1 MMRHESWRRIG
12 RLVTVLFCLALLP
25 ILLLGA
31 AAGETDDGDPFT
43 EKPTEYGIFVGGKQ
57 VTKENCQDILGDG
70 DEEHAPS
77 VTYDPVKNLLTVVGG
92 QGTTLESTPLVS
104 NYGTEE
110 PKPLGKYSL
119 YATVPNLK
127 VEISGTVTFT
137 HGVYLKTGSI
147 LVFGNATK
155 VTFLGGEDSPTYM
168 TVGEGSITVQ
178 DGSKVI
184 GKSLAAVKNNCFSA
198 TTLLIQD
205 SVISIDDD
213 GTVSDFT
220 HVLFGKQLVRIRES
234 TVDYH
239 ASLMGCETFL
249 ASDNGIK
256 ISGSTV
262 RAQNARLFLLLGG
275 GKMSVASNST
285 LEAVNCLHGMQ
296 LDGDTEW
303 KKSTIRITS
312 YYSGIVLSPLKD
324 GTFRAQDCKITLSQP
339 GYSVLERDVLLP
351 NAPKTTDPEKYLAES
366 RADYETAVTKAE
378 NAGFYANR
386 MTMEFSDCWLDID
399 GYRTG
404 IFYRSEGRTLSFRD
418 GCRLSLDAASA
429 AFVALVTETDSVSF
443 GSRMSGD
450 LAVQV
455 LSASGVLGEY
465 GKYLVA
471 LVGLDDELTQTDG
484 RRIGSPQGV
493 LDAYKGFAR
502 RAETTVDEFRLS
514 SVALPLGIL
523 LAAFAC
529 AVAVYLICRHV
540 RRPRDGQ
547 QKKENTTADAATEGS
562 KETDSHAD

>member
-1 MMRHESWRRIG
+1 MRHESWRWMG

-31 AAGETDDGDPFT
+31 VAAETDDGDPIT
-43 EKPTEYGIFVGGKQ
+43 EKPKEYGIFVGGKR
-57 VTKENCQDILGDG
+57 VTEENCQDILGDG
-70 DEEHAPS
+70 DEEHTPS
-77 VTYDPVKNLLTVVGG
+77 VTYDPVKNLLTVIGG
-92 QGTTLESTPLVS
+92 HEVTLESTSLVS
-104 NYGTEE
+104 NYGGEE
-110 PKPLGKYSL
+110 PKPLGRYSL
-119 YATVPNLK
+119 YATVPDLK

-137 HGVYLKTGSI
+137 HGVYLKTGSV
-147 LVFGNATK
+147 LVWGNATK
-155 VTFLGGEDSPTYM
+155 VIFLGGEDSPTYM
-168 TVGEGSITVQ
+168 TVGDGSITVQ

-184 GKSLAAVKNNCFSA
+184 GKSLAAIKNNCFSA

-220 HVLFGKQLVRIRES
+220 HALFGKQLVRIRES

-249 ASDNGIK
+249 ASDNGIQV
-256 ISGSTV
+256 SGSTV
-262 RAQNARLFLLLGG
+262 RAQNVRVFFLLGG
-275 GKMSVASNST
+275 GKMSVTANST

-303 KKSTIRITS
+303 KKSTVRITS
-312 YYSGIVLSPLKD
+312 YYSGIVLSSLKD
-324 GTFRAQDCKITLSQP
+324 VTFRAQDCKITLSQP
-339 GYSVLERDVLLP
+339 GYAVLERDILLP
-351 NAPKTTDPEKYLAES
+351 NAAKATDPAKYLTES
-366 RADYETAVTKAE
+366 RADYEAAVTKAE

-386 MTMEFSDCWLDID
+386 VTMEFSDCWLDIN
-399 GYRTG
+399 GYLTG
-404 IFYRSEGRTLSFRD
+404 IFYRSVGRNLSFRD
-418 GCRLSLDAASA
+418 GCRLSVDAVSA
-429 AFVALVTETDSVSF
+429 AFVALVTEPDSVSF

-455 LSASGVLGEY
+455 LSASDILGEY

-471 LVGLDDELTQTDG
+471 LVASDGELTLTNE
-484 RRIGSPQGV
+484 RRIGSPQAV
-493 LDAYKGFAR
+493 LDAYSGFAK

-540 RRPRDGQ
+540 RRTGSDRGQ
-547 QKKENTTADAATEGS
+547 KEKMTAAAATQDNE
-562 KETDSHAD
+562 ETDSHAD

>member
-1 MMRHESWRRIG
+1 MRHRSVRRLG
-12 RLVTVLFCLALLP
+12 RAAAVLFCLALLP
-25 ILLLGA
+25 ILLFGA
-31 AAGETDDGDPFT
+31 AAGETDGGDPAA
-43 EKPTEYGIFVGGKQ
+43 EPKEYGIFIGGKQ
-57 VTKENCQDILGDG
+57 VTDENCKDILGDG
-70 DEEHAPS
+70 DEEHTPS
-77 VTYDPVKNLLTVVGG
+77 VTYDPVKNLLTVIGG
-92 QGTTLESTPLVS
+92 QGTTLESTSLVS
-104 NYGTEE
+104 NYDGET
-110 PKPLGKYSL
+110 PKPLGRYSL
-119 YATVPNLK
+119 YATVPDLK

-137 HGVYLKTGSI
+137 HGVYLKTGSL
-147 LVFGNATK
+147 LVWGNATK

-168 TVGEGSITVQ
+168 TVGEGSITIQ

-184 GKSLAAVKNNCFSA
+184 GRSLAAIRNDCFSA

-249 ASDNGIK
+249 ASDSGIQ

-262 RAQNARLFLLLGG
+262 RAQNVRVFLLLGS
-275 GKMSVASNST
+275 GKMSVTANST

-303 KKSTIRITS
+303 KKSTVRLTS
-312 YYSGIVLSPLKD
+312 YYSGIALSPLKD
-324 GTFRAQDCKITLSQP
+324 ATFRAQDCKITLSQP
-339 GYSVLERDVLLP
+339 GYTVLERDILLP
-351 NAPKTTDPEKYLAES
+351 NAAREPDPEKYLSES
-366 RADYETAVTKAE
+366 RADYEAAVTKAE

-399 GYRTG
+399 GYLTG
-404 IFYRSEGRTLSFRD
+404 IFYRSAGRTISFRD
-418 GCRLSLDAASA
+418 GCRLSVDAASA
-429 AFVALVTETDSVSF
+429 AFIALVTEPDSVSF

-455 LSASGVLGEY
+455 LPASDILGEY

-471 LVGLDDELTQTDG
+471 LVASDGELTLTDE
-484 RRIGSPQGV
+484 RRIGSPQAV
-493 LDAYKGFAR
+493 LDAYSGFSK

-529 AVAVYLICRHV
+529 AVAVYLICRRV
-540 RRPRDGQ
+540 RRPRNDRRQ
-547 QKKENTTADAATEGS
+547 KENVTAGAAADDSE
-562 KETDSHAD
+562 ETDSHAD